1 MGRKKNKKQKGG
13 SKTCNDLYLP
23 KNTTWQS
30 LDNTLGSFYRDRIIP
45 NNSSFLNKNMVGGSY
60 KSFIPSN
67 ILDITGNIRDLA
79 VNSYNA
85 YSTDSYDRS
94 SSTLYDHGIYRN

>member
-30 LDNTLGSFYRDRIIP
+30 LDNTLGS
-45 NNSSFLNKNMVGGSY
+45 
-60 KSFIPSN
+60 
-67 ILDITGNIRDLA
+67 
-79 VNSYNA
+79 
-85 YSTDSYDRS
+85 
-94 SSTLYDHGIYRN
+94 